1 MRVLCLQPALPH
13 YRLDFFDRLAEACD
27 GQLQVCY
34 SPTDMGALTDA
45 DPRRDWDRPI
55 GKMRRFWPGIEW
67 QSGALG
73 VPLHQADVLIVCGA
87 PRTVSTLLLILRA
100 KVRGI
105 PTLWWGQYWS
115 ATSKAWRFR
124 IRMLLMR
131 MVDAVVFYTD
141 AEVAAYRTRFGSGDT
156 RPIGALNNGIAVEP
170 VQAVRAVYDPVERP
184 RTILFVGR
192 LTGKSRLELLLT
204 ALSDPRLAGVRLE
217 VIGDGQKRAALES
230 QAQKLAVQVQWRG
243 GITDEAQIA
252 GIANRCRLFCYPGQ
266 VGLSLIHAMAY
277 GLPVVIHGDE
287 KTQMPEFAA
296 FDEGESGWS
305 FPAGDSAELAGV
317 LATALEDTHGLRRAS
332 ATAIARA
339 DTTYNTAAMATRMTE
354 MLARV
359 AGTQG

>member
-1 MRVLCLQPALPH
+1 LRVLCLQPALPH
-13 YRLDFFDRLAEACD
+13 YRLDFFDRLAAACD

-34 SPTDMGALTDA
+34 SPTDLGALTDA
-45 DPRRDWDRPI
+45 DPHRDWERPI
-55 GKMRRFWPGIEW
+55 GKMRAFWPGIEW

-73 VPLHQADVLIVCGA
+73 VPLDRVDALIVCGA

-100 KVRGI
+100 KSIGI

-141 AEVAAYRTRFGSGDT
+141 AEVAAYHSRFGSGDT

-170 VQAVRAVYDPVERP
+170 IQAVRAIYDPVERP
-184 RTILFVGR
+184 RAILFVGR
-192 LTGKSRLELLLT
+192 LTGKSRLDLLLA
-204 ALSDPRLAGVRLE
+204 ALADPRLADVRLE
-217 VIGDGQKRAALES
+217 VIGDGEKRAALEN
-230 QAQKLAVQVQWRG
+230 QAQGLGVEVQWRG
-243 GITDEAQIA
+243 GMTDEVRIA
-252 GIANRCRLFCYPGQ
+252 EIANRCRVFCYPGQ

-277 GLPVVIHGDE
+277 GLPAVIHGDE

-305 FPAGDSAELAGV
+305 FTASDSVELAGV
-317 LATALEDTHGLRRAS
+317 LATALEDTDGLRRAS
-332 ATAIARA
+332 ATAVARA
-339 DTTYNTAAMATRMTE
+339 DTTYNTGAMATRMTE

-359 AGTQG
+359 AGK